1 MDSQPNWYVYL
12 IGTVL
17 GGYFK
22 IGISTNYKKRL
33 KQIQDGL
40 PFDVSLLLV
49 CQVPERLHADFIE
62 KALFEKY
69 WGNHLRGE
77 WFTDINVIDFTED
90 VRHVWETK
98 AKHLGFTA
106 NHCRSLLEVAVV
118 PITVESTS

>member
-22 IGISTNYKKRL
+22 IGIST
-33 KQIQDGL
+33 I
-40 PFDVSLLLV
+40 
-49 CQVPERLHADFIE
+49 
-62 KALFEKY
+62 FEKY

-106 NHCRSLLEVAVV
+106 NHCQSLLEVAVV